1 LKRSTDDS
9 NMADDSK
16 PVQSL
21 IYTTS
26 SLRRLVDYLRGQPRF
41 ALDTESNSLYSYQG
55 KVCLIQIS
63 TYATGKEEILDFLV
77 DPLRLKDLSP
87 LGELLVDPAIEVVM
101 HAADNDILM
110 LYRSYG
116 FRFGRVFDTQL
127 AARILG
133 WKQVGL
139 AAILEKHFGIVSN
152 KRMQRTDWGKRPL
165 TPEQIAYA
173 QMDTHYL
180 LPLRDRLAEEL
191 RRKGRWEEALDAFAT
206 LTSSDPA
213 TRMPD
218 ERTFWQMRAVRTV
231 PQECLGVLEA
241 LWRWREQKAQSLDR
255 PPFKVV
261 NDATLIELAKTQPLT
276 LDALKETPGLS
287 PLQVRRFGEELLQVI
302 HAGRQRPTPTPPDD
316 EGRPEPM
323 LDEAVQARYN
333 ALRRWRTEVAQQRGV
348 DADIVLPNSALL
360 AIATLNP
367 ATLDALA
374 ALPELTAWKLATYG
388 PQLLAILAE
397 TDAPQP
403 AS

>member
-1 LKRSTDDS
+1 MSD
-9 NMADDSK
+9 NSK
-16 PVQSL
+16 PIQPL
-21 IYTTS
+21 IYTAN
-26 SLRRLVDYLRGQPRF
+26 SLRRLVEHLRSQPRF

-63 TYATGKEEILDFLV
+63 TYAASHEEILDFLV
-77 DPLRLKDLSP
+77 DPLRLSDLSP
-87 LGELLVDPAIEVVM
+87 LGELFADPSIEVVM

-191 RRKGRWEEALDAFAT
+191 QRRGRWEEALDAFAS
-206 LTSSDPA
+206 LTDSDPA
-213 TRMPD
+213 ARMRD
-218 ERTFWQMRAVRTV
+218 ERSFWQMRAVRDV
-231 PQECLGVLEA
+231 PPEHLGVLEA
-241 LWRWREQKAQSLDR
+241 LWRWREQKARALDR
-255 PPFKVV
+255 PPFKIV
-261 NDATLIELAKTQPLT
+261 NDAALVELAKLQPLT
-276 LDALKETPGLS
+276 LDALAETSGLS
-287 PLQVRRFGEELLQVI
+287 ALQVKRYGEELLQTI
-302 HAGRQRPTPTPPDD
+302 RAGQQQPTPTPPDEED
-316 EGRPEPM
+316 RPEPM
-323 LDEAVQARYN
+323 LDKAVQARYD
-333 ALRRWRTEVAQQRGV
+333 ALRRWRTELARQRGV
-348 DADIVLPNSALL
+348 DADVVLPNSALL
-360 AIATLNP
+360 AIAMHNP

-374 ALPELTAWKLATYG
+374 ALPELTAWKAANYG
-388 PQLLAILAE
+388 PQLLAVLA
-397 TDAPQP
+397 DAAPQP
-403 AS
+403 TS

>member
-1 LKRSTDDS
+1 MSDDLK
-9 NMADDSK
+9 
-16 PVQSL
+16 PIQSL
-21 IYTTS
+21 VYTAS
-26 SLRRLVDYLRGQPRF
+26 ALHRLVEYLRSQPRF

-63 TYATGKEEILDFLV
+63 TYATSKEEILDFLV

-87 LGELLVDPAIEVVM
+87 LGDLFADPSIEVVM

-139 AAILEKHFGIVSN
+139 AAILESHFSIVSN

-180 LPLRDRLAEEL
+180 LPLRDQLAAEL
-191 RRKGRWEEALDAFAT
+191 QRRGRWEEALDAFAA
-206 LTSSDPA
+206 LTSNDPA
-213 TRMPD
+213 TRAPD

-231 PQECLGVLEA
+231 PQACLGVLEA
-241 LWRWREQKAQSLDR
+241 LWHWREHKARALDR
-255 PPFKVV
+255 PPFKVI
-261 NDATLIELAKTQPLT
+261 NDAALIELAKSQPLT
-276 LDALKETPGLS
+276 LDALKETPNLS
-287 PLQVRRFGEELLQVI
+287 TLQVRRFGEELLQVI
-302 HAGRQRPTPTPPDD
+302 QAGQQRPMPTPPAD
-316 EGRPEPM
+316 EGRPELA
-323 LDEAVQARYN
+323 LDKAVQARYD
-333 ALRRWRTEVAQQRGV
+333 ALRRWRTEVAEQRGV

-360 AIATLNP
+360 AIATLKP

-374 ALPELTAWKLATYG
+374 TLPELTAWKLATYG
-388 PQLLAILAE
+388 PQILAVLAE
-397 TDAPQP
+397 AGEPQP